1 MKKILYTILVIT
13 IILLGSYFI
22 SSRDHVKVPIL
33 MYHHF
38 DTDEKNINDVTVK
51 KSEFEKQIKY
61 LKDSGY
67 TAITLQD
74 LVNFTENKKSLPKKP
89 ILIAADDGYKSNY
102 EIMYPIIK
110 KYGMKATIFVIGERI
125 DDADKPSNAI
135 PKFNWKEAKEM
146 YDSGLIS
153 FECHTYNSHE
163 KGKTVDGD
171 RGVFSSP
178 LVNESKEEF
187 KNRIN
192 KDINKN
198 ISVIQENLGYKPI
211 GFAYPFGDYSSASEK
226 ILKENGIKFTFLA
239 EGGKEKNV
247 GKAYL
252 LKRIPING
260 NDNINDFQKK
270 VN

>member
-89 ILIAADDGYKSNY
+89 VLIAADDGYKSNY

-125 DDADKPSNAI
+125 DDADKASNAI

-146 YDSGLIS
+146 YDSGVID

-163 KGKTVDGD
+163 KGKTIDGE

-178 LVNESKEEF
+178 LVNESQVEFEE
-187 KNRIN
+187 RIT

-198 ISVIQENLGYKPI
+198 ISAIQENLGYRPI
-211 GFAYPFGDYSSASEK
+211 GFAYPFGDYSSESEK

-247 GKAYL
+247 AKSYL
-252 LKRIPING
+252 LKRIPMNG
-260 NDNINDFQKK
+260 NDTMSDFEKKIN
-270 VN
+270 